1 MSRWRGRWEDYWEL
15 AVEGGPPVRGTKLRA
30 WRVPPVWKFLQT
42 GGATAAPDKSK
53 VLRRQRQLLIAA
65 QATLEAVFADV
76 REGLL
81 ETVGVDCA
89 FAIDEFCSVV
99 LDLPAGT
106 DTELVARA
114 IDLENVEAWRDVDGK
129 VNVAINPW
137 YSTKDVDQTVLS
149 AVKVIHVLL
158 GIHAADNA
166 KPPNLKQKLLSS
178 VAEVLSIQKG
188 VKGKK

>member
-1 MSRWRGRWEDYWEL
+1 M
-15 AVEGGPPVRGTKLRA
+15 RGTKLQA

-65 QATLEAVFADV
+65 QATLEAVFVDV

-114 IDLENVEAWRDVDGK
+114 IDLENVEAWRDADGK